1 MRRTRRSLLRMILCA
16 AVALAFVITGCG
28 TAAAVSGKDSGEQDN
43 GKQNSGA
50 QGSVEQNGGAQGT
63 DKQDDDAQSVNKKD
77 NGTQAESAR
86 SSAVSVSEIQ
96 ALPEYGWQLAA
107 SFPDWKGSPDNS
119 LAMNSVAGFESR
131 HGQGSIYVVPSEGIT
146 SFSLYINETPVD
158 TSGMEAGKVYEVDYS
173 AIAPDG
179 VSSVQ
184 VTDILPIASG
194 ENASGEKVSGDSAS
208 GEKVSI
214 YAAYPEVLPGTLE
227 EAGIS
232 EDAAELVSDI
242 IGSDIRNGFTGAQLA
257 VIRHGRLVYE
267 NAWGS
272 LNSYYPDGS
281 PIPEE
286 ERAPVT
292 TDTLYDLA
300 SVTKMFSVNYAL
312 QKLVT
317 DGEIS
322 LDARVTDYLGEEFYE
337 DTIRIEYTEGE
348 NSDLEV
354 QKEWKESL
362 TLRDLLRHQGGFPAD
377 PRYFN
382 PWLNTEKQEYDITAS
397 IPNKLFAGNGGDA
410 ETRRETI
417 AAICRTPLMY
427 EPGTKTM
434 YSDVD
439 YMLLGIVIEQVTGK
453 DLDTYLKET
462 FLEPM
467 GLTHITYNPLDNG
480 FVPEDC
486 AATELNGNTRDGVIS
501 FPGVRTETVQGTVHD
516 EKAYYSMGGIS
527 GHAGLFGNATDLAKL
542 ASVMLTGGYGGNR
555 FFSRNVMDI
564 FTAPKKEDAA
574 NWGLGWWREGDF
586 QRPWY
591 FGTQSPS
598 GAIGHQGWTGTLI
611 MIDPGRDLVIAYL
624 TNKINTPVTD
634 KENDPNRFNG
644 NWYTASSLGFVPQIL
659 SVGMDSGRDVSAQLR
674 SLLFSMTEDA
684 LKFIPEGAAGDH
696 PSVRSAESLL
706 SLYRSMG
713 EEAEDERCA
722 AQADTLQDKLDS
734 LHE

>member
-1 MRRTRRSLLRMILCA
+1 MRRTRRYLLRIMLCA
-16 AVALAFVITGCG
+16 AVALAFLVTGCG
-28 TAAAVSGKDSGEQDN
+28 STAAVSGKETSVQGNGEQNSAAQDSGI
-43 GKQNSGA
+43 
-50 QGSVEQNGGAQGT
+50 
-63 DKQDDDAQSVNKKD
+63 
-77 NGTQAESAR
+77 
-86 SSAVSVSEIQ
+86 SVSEIQ
-96 ALPEYGWQLAA
+96 ELPDYGWQLAV

-131 HGQGSIYVVPSEGIT
+131 HGQGRLYVAPSEGIT
-146 SFSLYINETPVD
+146 SFSLYINEVPVD

-179 VSSVQ
+179 MSSVQ

-194 ENASGEKVSGDSAS
+194 ENAAGKNAS
-208 GEKVSI
+208 EEKVSI

-232 EDAAELVSDI
+232 EDAAGLVSDI
-242 IGSDIRNGFTGAQLA
+242 IESDIRNGFTSAQLA

-272 LNSYYPDGS
+272 LNSYYQDGT
-281 PIPEE
+281 PIPEG
-286 ERAPVT
+286 ERTPVT

-300 SVTKMFSVNYAL
+300 SVTKMFGVNYAL

-322 LDARVTDYLGEEFYE
+322 LDARVADYLGEKFYE

-348 NSDLEV
+348 DSDPEV
-354 QKEWKESL
+354 QKEWKAEL
-362 TLRDLLRHQGGFPAD
+362 TLRDLLKHQGGFPPD

-382 PWLNTEKQEYDITAS
+382 PWLNTEKQEYDPTWS
-397 IPNKLFAGNGGDA
+397 IPNKLFAGNGGDE
-410 ETRRETI
+410 ETRRETV

-439 YMLLGIVIEQVTGK
+439 YMLLGIVIEQVTGT

-462 FLEPM
+462 FLQPM
-467 GLTHITYNPLDNG
+467 GLTHITYNPLGNG
-480 FVPEDC
+480 FSAEDC
-486 AATELNGNTRDGVIS
+486 AATELNGNTRDGAVS

-527 GHAGLFGNATDLAKL
+527 GHAGLFGNAADLAKL

-555 FFSRNVMDI
+555 YFSRNVMDT
-564 FTAPKKEDAA
+564 FMAPKKEDAA

-586 QRPWY
+586 QRSWY

-598 GAIGHQGWTGTLI
+598 DTIGHQGWTGTLI

-624 TNKINTPVTD
+624 TNKINSPVTD
-634 KENDPNRFNG
+634 KVKDPNKFNG
-644 NWYTASSLGFVPQIL
+644 NWYTASSLGFVAQIL
-659 SVGMDSGRDVSAQLR
+659 GVGMDSGRDVSAQLR

-684 LKFIPEGAAGDH
+684 LKLIPEGAAGGH

-713 EEAEDERCA
+713 EGAGDSRCA
-722 AQADTLQDKLDS
+722 EQADILEEKLDS
-734 LHE
+734 IIGTGE

>member
-16 AVALAFVITGCG
+16 AVALAFVVTGCG
-28 TAAAVSGKDSGEQDN
+28 STATVSGKDSGV
-43 GKQNSGA
+43 
-50 QGSVEQNGGAQGT
+50 QGSGI
-63 DKQDDDAQSVNKKD
+63 
-77 NGTQAESAR
+77 
-86 SSAVSVSEIQ
+86 SVSEIQ
-96 ALPEYGWQLAA
+96 ELPDYGWQLAA

-119 LAMNSVAGFESR
+119 LAMNSMAGFESR
-131 HGQGSIYVVPSEGIT
+131 HGQGRLYVAPSEGIT
-146 SFSLYINETPVD
+146 SFSLYINEVTVD

-179 VSSVQ
+179 MSSVQ
-184 VTDILPIASG
+184 VTDILPIAAG
-194 ENASGEKVSGDSAS
+194 ENASGENAAGKNAS
-208 GEKVSI
+208 EEKVSI

-232 EDAAELVSDI
+232 EDAAGLVSDI
-242 IGSDIRNGFTGAQLA
+242 IESDIRNGFTSAQLA

-272 LNSYYPDGS
+272 LNSYYQDGT
-281 PIPEE
+281 PIPEG
-286 ERAPVT
+286 ERTPVT

-300 SVTKMFSVNYAL
+300 SVTKMFGVNYAL

-322 LDARVTDYLGEEFYE
+322 LDARVADYLGEKFYE

-348 NSDLEV
+348 DSDPEV
-354 QKEWKESL
+354 QKEWKAEL
-362 TLRDLLRHQGGFPAD
+362 TLRDLLKHQGGFPPD

-382 PWLNTEKQEYDITAS
+382 PWLNTEKQEYDPTWS
-397 IPNKLFAGNGGDA
+397 IPNKLFAGNGGDE
-410 ETRRETI
+410 ETRRETV

-439 YMLLGIVIEQVTGK
+439 YMLLGIVIEQVTGT

-462 FLEPM
+462 FLQPM
-467 GLTHITYNPLDNG
+467 GLTHITYNPLGNG
-480 FVPEDC
+480 FSAEDC
-486 AATELNGNTRDGVIS
+486 AATELNGNTRDGAVS

-527 GHAGLFGNATDLAKL
+527 GHAGLFGNAADLAKL

-555 FFSRNVMDI
+555 YFSRNVMDT
-564 FTAPKKEDAA
+564 FMAPKKEDAA

-586 QRPWY
+586 QRSWY

-598 GAIGHQGWTGTLI
+598 DTIGHQGWTGTLI

-634 KENDPNRFNG
+634 KVKDPNKFNG
-644 NWYTASSLGFVPQIL
+644 NWYTASSLGFVAQIL
-659 SVGMDSGRDVSAQLR
+659 GVGMDSGRDVSAQLR

-684 LKFIPEGAAGDH
+684 LKLIPEGAAGGH

-713 EEAEDERCA
+713 EGAGDGRCA
-722 AQADTLQDKLDS
+722 EQADILEEKLDS
-734 LHE
+734 IIGTGE

>member
-1 MRRTRRSLLRMILCA
+1 MRRTRRYLLRIMLCA
-16 AVALAFVITGCG
+16 AVALAFLVTGCG
-28 TAAAVSGKDSGEQDN
+28 STAAVSGKETSVQGNGEQGN
-43 GKQNSGA
+43 GEQNSVEPGDKTQAGSEQNSGA
-50 QGSVEQNGGAQGT
+50 EIGAA
-63 DKQDDDAQSVNKKD
+63 QDS
-77 NGTQAESAR
+77 GI
-86 SSAVSVSEIQ
+86 SVSEIQ
-96 ALPEYGWQLAA
+96 ELPDYGWQLAA

-131 HGQGSIYVVPSEGIT
+131 HGQGRLYVAPSEGIT
-146 SFSLYINETPVD
+146 SFSLYINEVPVD

-179 VSSVQ
+179 MSSVQ
-184 VTDILPIASG
+184 VTDILPIAAGENASG
-194 ENASGEKVSGDSAS
+194 ENASGENAAGKNAS
-208 GEKVSI
+208 EEKVSI

-232 EDAAELVSDI
+232 EDAAGLVSDI
-242 IGSDIRNGFTGAQLA
+242 IESDIRNGFTSAQLA

-272 LNSYYPDGS
+272 LNSYYQDGT
-281 PIPEE
+281 PIPEG
-286 ERAPVT
+286 ERTPVT

-300 SVTKMFSVNYAL
+300 SVTKMFGVNYAL

-322 LDARVTDYLGEEFYE
+322 LDARVADYLGEKFYE

-348 NSDLEV
+348 DSDPEV
-354 QKEWKESL
+354 QKEWKAEL
-362 TLRDLLRHQGGFPAD
+362 TLRDLLKHQGGFPPD

-382 PWLNTEKQEYDITAS
+382 PWLNTEKQEYDPTWS
-397 IPNKLFAGNGGDA
+397 IPNKLFAGNGGDE
-410 ETRRETI
+410 ETRRETV

-439 YMLLGIVIEQVTGK
+439 YMLLGIVIEQVTGT

-462 FLEPM
+462 FLQPM
-467 GLTHITYNPLDNG
+467 GLTHITYNPLENG
-480 FVPEDC
+480 FSAEDC
-486 AATELNGNTRDGVIS
+486 AATELNGNTRDGAVS

-527 GHAGLFGNATDLAKL
+527 GHAGLFGNAADLAKL

-555 FFSRNVMDI
+555 YFSRNVMDT
-564 FTAPKKEDAA
+564 FMAPKKEDAA

-586 QRPWY
+586 QRSWY

-598 GAIGHQGWTGTLI
+598 DTIGHQGWTGTLI

-624 TNKINTPVTD
+624 TNKINSPVTD
-634 KENDPNRFNG
+634 KVKDPNKFNG
-644 NWYTASSLGFVPQIL
+644 NWYTASSLGFVAQIL
-659 SVGMDSGRDVSAQLR
+659 GVGMDSGRDVSAQLR

-684 LKFIPEGAAGDH
+684 LKLIPEGAAGGH

-713 EEAEDERCA
+713 EGAGDGRCA
-722 AQADTLQDKLDS
+722 EQADILEEKLDS
-734 LHE
+734 IIGTGE

>member
-1 MRRTRRSLLRMILCA
+1 MRRTRRYLLRIMLCA
-16 AVALAFVITGCG
+16 AVAFAFLFTGCG
-28 TAAAVSGKDSGEQDN
+28 STAAVSGKETSVQGNGVQDSSEQGNGEQN
-43 GKQNSGA
+43 SVEPGNKTQAGSAQNSSAETGAA
-50 QGSVEQNGGAQGT
+50 QGSGIYA
-63 DKQDDDAQSVNKKD
+63 
-77 NGTQAESAR
+77 
-86 SSAVSVSEIQ
+86 SEIQ
-96 ALPEYGWQLAA
+96 ELPDYGWQLAA

-131 HGQGSIYVVPSEGIT
+131 HGQGQLYVVPSEGIT
-146 SFSLYINETPVD
+146 SFSLYLNEVPVD

-179 VSSVQ
+179 MSSVQ
-184 VTDILPIASG
+184 VTDILPI
-194 ENASGEKVSGDSAS
+194 AS

-232 EDAAELVSDI
+232 EDAAGLVSDI
-242 IGSDIRNGFTGAQLA
+242 IESDIRNGFTSAQLA

-272 LNSYYPDGS
+272 LNSYYQDGT
-281 PIPEE
+281 PIPEG
-286 ERAPVT
+286 ERTPVT

-300 SVTKMFSVNYAL
+300 SVTKMFGVNYAL

-322 LDARVTDYLGEEFYE
+322 LDARVTDYLGEEFYAN
-337 DTIRIEYTEGE
+337 TIKIEYAEGE
-348 NSDLEV
+348 DSDPEV

-362 TLRDLLRHQGGFPAD
+362 TLRDLLRHQGGFPAN

-382 PWLNTEKQEYDITAS
+382 PWLDTEKQEYDPTWS
-397 IPNKLFAGNGGDA
+397 IPNKLFAGNGGDE
-410 ETRRETI
+410 ETRRETV

-439 YMLLGIVIEQVTGK
+439 YMLLGIVIEQVTGT

-462 FLEPM
+462 FLQPM

-480 FVPEDC
+480 FSAEDC
-486 AATELNGNTRDGVIS
+486 AATELNGNTRDGAVS

-527 GHAGLFGNATDLAKL
+527 GHAGLFGNAADLAKL

-555 FFSRNVMDI
+555 YFSRNVMDT
-564 FTAPKKEDAA
+564 FMAPKKEDAA

-586 QRPWY
+586 QRSWY

-598 GAIGHQGWTGTLI
+598 DTIGHQGWTGTLI

-634 KENDPNRFNG
+634 KVKDPNKFDG
-644 NWYTASSLGFVPQIL
+644 NWYTASSLGFVAQIL
-659 SVGMDSGRDVSAQLR
+659 GVGMDSGRDVSAQLR

-684 LKFIPEGAAGDH
+684 LKLIPEGAAGGH

-713 EEAEDERCA
+713 EGAGDGRCA
-722 AQADTLQDKLDS
+722 EQADILEEKLDS
-734 LHE
+734 IIGTGE

>member
-1 MRRTRRSLLRMILCA
+1 MRKTRRSLQRMILCA
-16 AVALAFVITGCG
+16 TVALVFVITGCG
-28 TAAAVSGKDSGEQDN
+28 STAAVSGKDSGEQGRDAQADGTQDN
-43 GKQNSGA
+43 GVQDNGA
-50 QGSVEQNGGAQGT
+50 QTT
-63 DKQDDDAQSVNKKD
+63 D
-77 NGTQAESAR
+77 GTQDSGM
-86 SSAVSVSEIQ
+86 SVTVSVTEVQ
-96 ALPEYGWQLAA
+96 ELPEYSWQLAA

-131 HGQGSIYVVPSEGIT
+131 HGQGQLYVVPSEGIT
-146 SFSLYINETPVD
+146 SFSLYINEVPVD

-179 VSSVQ
+179 MSSVQ
-184 VTDILPIASG
+184 VTDILPIAAG
-194 ENASGEKVSGDSAS
+194 ENAAGENAS

-232 EDAAELVSDI
+232 EDAAALVSDI
-242 IGSDIRNGFTGAQLA
+242 IESDIRNGFTSAQLA

-272 LNSYYPDGS
+272 LNSYYQDGT
-281 PIPEE
+281 PIPEG
-286 ERAPVT
+286 ERTPVT

-300 SVTKMFSVNYAL
+300 SVTKMFGVNYAL

-322 LDARVTDYLGEEFYE
+322 LDARVADYLGEKFYE

-348 NSDLEV
+348 DSDPEV
-354 QKEWKESL
+354 QKEWKAEL
-362 TLRDLLRHQGGFPAD
+362 TLRDLLKHQGGFPAD

-382 PWLNTEKQEYDITAS
+382 PWLNTEKQEYDPTWS
-397 IPNKLFAGNGGDA
+397 IPNKLFAGNGGDE
-410 ETRRETI
+410 ETRRETV

-439 YMLLGIVIEQVTGK
+439 YMLLGIVIEQVTGT

-462 FLEPM
+462 FLQPM
-467 GLTHITYNPLDNG
+467 GLTHITYNPLGNG
-480 FVPEDC
+480 FSAEDC
-486 AATELNGNTRDGVIS
+486 AATELNGNTRDGAVS

-527 GHAGLFGNATDLAKL
+527 GHAGLFGNAADLAKL

-555 FFSRNVMDI
+555 YFSRNVMDT
-564 FTAPKKEDAA
+564 FMAPKKEDAA

-586 QRPWY
+586 QRSWY

-598 GAIGHQGWTGTLI
+598 DTIGHQGWTGTLI

-624 TNKINTPVTD
+624 TNKINSPVTD
-634 KENDPNRFNG
+634 KVKDPNKFNG
-644 NWYTASSLGFVPQIL
+644 NWYTASSLGFVAQIL
-659 SVGMDSGRDVSAQLR
+659 GVGMDSGRDVSAQLR

-684 LKFIPEGAAGDH
+684 LKLIPEGAAGGH

-713 EEAEDERCA
+713 EGAGDSRCA
-722 AQADTLQDKLDS
+722 EQADILEEKLDS
-734 LHE
+734 IIGTGE

>member
-1 MRRTRRSLLRMILCA
+1 MRRTRRYLLRIMLCA
-16 AVALAFVITGCG
+16 AVALAFLVTGCG
-28 TAAAVSGKDSGEQDN
+28 STAAVSGKETSVQGNGEQNSVEQNSVEQGDN
-43 GKQNSGA
+43 TQAGSEQNSGA
-50 QGSVEQNGGAQGT
+50 QIGAA
-63 DKQDDDAQSVNKKD
+63 QDS
-77 NGTQAESAR
+77 GIY
-86 SSAVSVSEIQ
+86 VSEIQ
-96 ALPEYGWQLAA
+96 ELPDYGWQLAV

-131 HGQGSIYVVPSEGIT
+131 HGQGRLYVAPSEGIT
-146 SFSLYINETPVD
+146 SFSLYINEVPVD

-179 VSSVQ
+179 MSSVQ
-184 VTDILPIASG
+184 VTDILPIAAGENAAG
-194 ENASGEKVSGDSAS
+194 ENASGENAAGKNAS
-208 GEKVSI
+208 EEKVSI

-232 EDAAELVSDI
+232 EDAAGLVSDI
-242 IGSDIRNGFTGAQLA
+242 IESDIRNGFTSAQLA

-272 LNSYYPDGS
+272 LNSYYQDGT
-281 PIPEE
+281 PIPEG
-286 ERAPVT
+286 ERTPVT

-300 SVTKMFSVNYAL
+300 SVTKMFGVNYAL

-322 LDARVTDYLGEEFYE
+322 LDARVADYLGEKFYE

-348 NSDLEV
+348 DSDPEV
-354 QKEWKESL
+354 QKEWKAEL
-362 TLRDLLRHQGGFPAD
+362 TLRDLLKHQGGFPPD

-382 PWLNTEKQEYDITAS
+382 PWLNTEKQEYDPTWS
-397 IPNKLFAGNGGDA
+397 IPNKLFAGNGGDE
-410 ETRRETI
+410 ETRRETV

-439 YMLLGIVIEQVTGK
+439 YMLLGIVIEQVTGT

-462 FLEPM
+462 FLQPM
-467 GLTHITYNPLDNG
+467 GLTHITYNPLENG
-480 FVPEDC
+480 FSAEDC
-486 AATELNGNTRDGVIS
+486 AATELNGNTRDGAVS

-527 GHAGLFGNATDLAKL
+527 GHAGLFGNAEDLAKL

-555 FFSRNVMDI
+555 YFSRNVMDT
-564 FTAPKKEDAA
+564 FMAPKKEDAA

-586 QRPWY
+586 QRSWY

-598 GAIGHQGWTGTLI
+598 DTIGHQGWTGTLI

-624 TNKINTPVTD
+624 TNKINSPVTD
-634 KENDPNRFNG
+634 KVKDPNKFNG
-644 NWYTASSLGFVPQIL
+644 NWYTASSLGFVAQIL
-659 SVGMDSGRDVSAQLR
+659 GVGMDSGRDVSAQLR

-684 LKFIPEGAAGDH
+684 LKLIPEGAAGGH

-713 EEAEDERCA
+713 EGAGDGRCA
-722 AQADTLQDKLDS
+722 EQADILEEKLDS
-734 LHE
+734 IIGTGE

>member
-1 MRRTRRSLLRMILCA
+1 MRRTRRYLLRIMLCA
-16 AVALAFVITGCG
+16 AVALAFLVTGCG
-28 TAAAVSGKDSGEQDN
+28 STAAVSGKETSVQGNGEQN
-43 GKQNSGA
+43 SVEPGNKTQAGSEQNSGA
-50 QGSVEQNGGAQGT
+50 QIGAAQG
-63 DKQDDDAQSVNKKD
+63 S
-77 NGTQAESAR
+77 GI
-86 SSAVSVSEIQ
+86 SVSEIQ
-96 ALPEYGWQLAA
+96 ELPDYGWQLAA

-131 HGQGSIYVVPSEGIT
+131 HGQGRLYVAPSEGIT
-146 SFSLYINETPVD
+146 SFSLYINEVPVD

-179 VSSVQ
+179 MSSVQ
-184 VTDILPIASG
+184 VTDILPIAAG
-194 ENASGEKVSGDSAS
+194 ENAAGKNAS

-232 EDAAELVSDI
+232 EDAAGLVSDI
-242 IGSDIRNGFTGAQLA
+242 IESDIRNGFTSAQLA

-272 LNSYYPDGS
+272 LNSYYQDGT
-281 PIPEE
+281 PIPEG
-286 ERAPVT
+286 ERTPVT

-300 SVTKMFSVNYAL
+300 SVTKMFGVNYAL

-322 LDARVTDYLGEEFYE
+322 LDARVADYLGEKFYE

-348 NSDLEV
+348 DSDPEV
-354 QKEWKESL
+354 QKEWKAEL
-362 TLRDLLRHQGGFPAD
+362 TLRDLLKHQGGFPPD

-382 PWLNTEKQEYDITAS
+382 PWLNTEKQEYDPTWS
-397 IPNKLFAGNGGDA
+397 IPNKLFAGNGGDE
-410 ETRRETI
+410 ETRRETV

-439 YMLLGIVIEQVTGK
+439 YMLLGIVIEQVTGT

-467 GLTHITYNPLDNG
+467 GLTHITYNPLENG
-480 FVPEDC
+480 FSAEDC
-486 AATELNGNTRDGVIS
+486 AATELNGNTRDGAVS

-527 GHAGLFGNATDLAKL
+527 GHAGLFGNAEDLAKL

-555 FFSRNVMDI
+555 YFSRNVMDT
-564 FTAPKKEDAA
+564 FMAPKKEDAA

-586 QRPWY
+586 QRSWY

-598 GAIGHQGWTGTLI
+598 DTIGHQGWTGTLI

-624 TNKINTPVTD
+624 TNKINSPVTD
-634 KENDPNRFNG
+634 KVKDPNKFNG
-644 NWYTASSLGFVPQIL
+644 NWYTASSLGFVAQIL
-659 SVGMDSGRDVSAQLR
+659 GVGMDSGRDVSAQLR

-684 LKFIPEGAAGDH
+684 LKLIPEGAAGGH

-713 EEAEDERCA
+713 EGAGDGRCA
-722 AQADTLQDKLDS
+722 EQADILEEKLDS
-734 LHE
+734 IIGTGV

>member
-1 MRRTRRSLLRMILCA
+1 MRKTRRSLQRMILCA
-16 AVALAFVITGCG
+16 TVALVFVITGCG
-28 TAAAVSGKDSGEQDN
+28 STAAVSGKDSGEQGRDAQADGTQDN
-43 GKQNSGA
+43 GVQDNGA
-50 QGSVEQNGGAQGT
+50 QTT
-63 DKQDDDAQSVNKKD
+63 D
-77 NGTQAESAR
+77 GTQDSGM
-86 SSAVSVSEIQ
+86 SVTVSVTEVQ
-96 ALPEYGWQLAA
+96 ELPEYSWQLAA

-131 HGQGSIYVVPSEGIT
+131 HGQGQLYVVPSEGIT
-146 SFSLYINETPVD
+146 SFSLYINEVPVD

-179 VSSVQ
+179 MSSVQ
-184 VTDILPIASG
+184 VTDILPIAAG
-194 ENASGEKVSGDSAS
+194 ENAAGENAS

-232 EDAAELVSDI
+232 EDAAGLVSDI
-242 IGSDIRNGFTGAQLA
+242 IESDIRNGFTSAQLA

-272 LNSYYPDGS
+272 LNSYYQDGT
-281 PIPEE
+281 PIPEG
-286 ERAPVT
+286 ERTPVT

-300 SVTKMFSVNYAL
+300 SVTKMFGVNYAL

-322 LDARVTDYLGEEFYE
+322 LDARVADYLGEKFYE

-348 NSDLEV
+348 DSDPEV
-354 QKEWKESL
+354 QKEWKAEL
-362 TLRDLLRHQGGFPAD
+362 TLRDLLKHQGGFPPD

-382 PWLNTEKQEYDITAS
+382 PWLNTEKQEYDPTWS
-397 IPNKLFAGNGGDA
+397 IPNKLFAGNGGDE
-410 ETRRETI
+410 ETRRETV

-439 YMLLGIVIEQVTGK
+439 YMLLGIVIEQVTGT

-462 FLEPM
+462 FLQPM
-467 GLTHITYNPLDNG
+467 GLTHITYNPLENG
-480 FVPEDC
+480 FSAEDC
-486 AATELNGNTRDGVIS
+486 AATELNGNTRDGAVS

-527 GHAGLFGNATDLAKL
+527 GHAGLFGNAADLAKL

-555 FFSRNVMDI
+555 YFSRNVMDT
-564 FTAPKKEDAA
+564 FMAPKKEDAA

-586 QRPWY
+586 QRSWY

-598 GAIGHQGWTGTLI
+598 DTIGHQGWTGTLI

-624 TNKINTPVTD
+624 TNKINSPVTD
-634 KENDPNRFNG
+634 KVKDPNKFNG
-644 NWYTASSLGFVPQIL
+644 NWYTASSLGFVAQIL
-659 SVGMDSGRDVSAQLR
+659 GVGMDSGRDVSAQLR

-684 LKFIPEGAAGDH
+684 LKLIPEGAAGGH

-713 EEAEDERCA
+713 EGAGDGRCA
-722 AQADTLQDKLDS
+722 EQADILEEKLDS
-734 LHE
+734 IIGTGE

>member
-1 MRRTRRSLLRMILCA
+1 MRRTRRYLLRIMLCA
-16 AVALAFVITGCG
+16 AVALAFLVTGCG
-28 TAAAVSGKDSGEQDN
+28 STAAVSGKETSVQGNGVQDSREQGN
-43 GKQNSGA
+43 GKQNS
-50 QGSVEQNGGAQGT
+50 VEQGDNTQEGSEQAGSAQ
-63 DKQDDDAQSVNKKD
+63 N
-77 NGTQAESAR
+77 
-86 SSAVSVSEIQ
+86 SSAETGAAQDSGIYVSEIQ
-96 ALPEYGWQLAA
+96 ELPDYGWQLAA

-131 HGQGSIYVVPSEGIT
+131 HGQGRLYVAPSEGIT
-146 SFSLYINETPVD
+146 SFSLYINEVPVD

-179 VSSVQ
+179 MSSVQ
-184 VTDILPIASG
+184 VTDILPIAS
-194 ENASGEKVSGDSAS
+194 E
-208 GEKVSI
+208 EKVSI

-232 EDAAELVSDI
+232 EDAAGLVSDI
-242 IGSDIRNGFTGAQLA
+242 IESDIRNGFTSAQLA

-272 LNSYYPDGS
+272 LNSYYQDGT
-281 PIPEE
+281 PIPEG
-286 ERAPVT
+286 ERTPVT

-300 SVTKMFSVNYAL
+300 SVTKMFGVNYAL

-322 LDARVTDYLGEEFYE
+322 LDARVADYLGEKFYE
-337 DTIRIEYTEGE
+337 DTIKIEYTEGE
-348 NSDLEV
+348 DSDPEV
-354 QKEWKESL
+354 QKEWKAEL
-362 TLRDLLRHQGGFPAD
+362 TLRDLLKHQGGFPPD

-382 PWLNTEKQEYDITAS
+382 PWLNTEKQEYDPTWS
-397 IPNKLFAGNGGDA
+397 IPNKLFAGNGGDE
-410 ETRRETI
+410 ETRRETV

-439 YMLLGIVIEQVTGK
+439 YMLLGIVIEQVTGT

-462 FLEPM
+462 FLQPM

-480 FVPEDC
+480 FSAEDC
-486 AATELNGNTRDGVIS
+486 AATELNGNTRDGAVS

-527 GHAGLFGNATDLAKL
+527 GHAGLFGNAADLAKL

-555 FFSRNVMDI
+555 YFSRNVMDT
-564 FTAPKKEDAA
+564 FMAPKKEDAA

-586 QRPWY
+586 QRSWY

-598 GAIGHQGWTGTLI
+598 DTIGHQGWTGTLI

-624 TNKINTPVTD
+624 TNKINSPVTD
-634 KENDPNRFNG
+634 KVKDPNKFNG
-644 NWYTASSLGFVPQIL
+644 NWYTASSLGFVAQIL
-659 SVGMDSGRDVSAQLR
+659 GVGMDSGRDVSAQLR

-684 LKFIPEGAAGDH
+684 LKLIPEGAAGGH

-713 EEAEDERCA
+713 EGAGDGRCA
-722 AQADTLQDKLDS
+722 EQADILEEKLDS
-734 LHE
+734 IIGTGE

>member
-1 MRRTRRSLLRMILCA
+1 MRRTRRYLLRIMLCA
-16 AVALAFVITGCG
+16 AVALAFLVTGCG
-28 TAAAVSGKDSGEQDN
+28 STAAVSGKETSVQGNGEQNSAAQDSGI
-43 GKQNSGA
+43 
-50 QGSVEQNGGAQGT
+50 
-63 DKQDDDAQSVNKKD
+63 
-77 NGTQAESAR
+77 
-86 SSAVSVSEIQ
+86 SVSEIQ
-96 ALPEYGWQLAA
+96 ELPDYGWQLAA

-131 HGQGSIYVVPSEGIT
+131 HGQGRLYVAPSEGIT
-146 SFSLYINETPVD
+146 SFSLYINEVPVD

-179 VSSVQ
+179 MSSVQ

-194 ENASGEKVSGDSAS
+194 ENAAGKNAS
-208 GEKVSI
+208 EEKVSI

-232 EDAAELVSDI
+232 EDAAGLVSDI
-242 IGSDIRNGFTGAQLA
+242 IESDIRNGFTSAQLA

-272 LNSYYPDGS
+272 LNSYYQDGT
-281 PIPEE
+281 PIPEG
-286 ERAPVT
+286 ERTPVT

-300 SVTKMFSVNYAL
+300 SVTKMFGVNYAL

-322 LDARVTDYLGEEFYE
+322 LDARVADYLGEKFYE

-348 NSDLEV
+348 DSDPEV
-354 QKEWKESL
+354 QKEWKAEL
-362 TLRDLLRHQGGFPAD
+362 TLRDLLKHQGGFPPD

-382 PWLNTEKQEYDITAS
+382 PWLNTEKQEYDPTWS
-397 IPNKLFAGNGGDA
+397 IPNKLFAGNGGDE
-410 ETRRETI
+410 ETRRETV

-439 YMLLGIVIEQVTGK
+439 YMLLGIVIEQVTGT

-462 FLEPM
+462 FLQPM
-467 GLTHITYNPLDNG
+467 GLTHITYNPLENG
-480 FVPEDC
+480 FSAEDC
-486 AATELNGNTRDGVIS
+486 AATELNGNTRDGAVS

-527 GHAGLFGNATDLAKL
+527 GHAGLFGNAADLAKL

-555 FFSRNVMDI
+555 YFSRNVMDT
-564 FTAPKKEDAA
+564 FMAPKKEDAA

-586 QRPWY
+586 QRSWY

-598 GAIGHQGWTGTLI
+598 DTIGHQGWTGTLI

-624 TNKINTPVTD
+624 TNKINSPVTD
-634 KENDPNRFNG
+634 KVKDPNKFNG
-644 NWYTASSLGFVPQIL
+644 NWYTASSLGFVAQIL
-659 SVGMDSGRDVSAQLR
+659 GVGMDSGRDVSAQLR

-684 LKFIPEGAAGDH
+684 LKLIPEGAAGGH

-713 EEAEDERCA
+713 EGAGDGRCA
-722 AQADTLQDKLDS
+722 EQADILEEKLDS
-734 LHE
+734 IIGTGE

>member
-1 MRRTRRSLLRMILCA
+1 MRRTRRYLLRIMLCA
-16 AVALAFVITGCG
+16 AVALAFLVTGCG
-28 TAAAVSGKDSGEQDN
+28 STAAVSGKETSVQGNGEQNSVEQGDN
-43 GKQNSGA
+43 TQAGSAQNSSAETGAA
-50 QGSVEQNGGAQGT
+50 QGSGI
-63 DKQDDDAQSVNKKD
+63 
-77 NGTQAESAR
+77 
-86 SSAVSVSEIQ
+86 SVSEIQ
-96 ALPEYGWQLAA
+96 ELPDYGWQLAA

-131 HGQGSIYVVPSEGIT
+131 FGQGRLYVAPSEGIT
-146 SFSLYINETPVD
+146 SFSLYINEVPVD

-179 VSSVQ
+179 MSSVQ

-194 ENASGEKVSGDSAS
+194 ENASGENASEKNASGEKHS

-232 EDAAELVSDI
+232 EDAAGLVSDI
-242 IGSDIRNGFTGAQLA
+242 IESDIRNGFTSAQLA

-272 LNSYYPDGS
+272 LNSYYPDGT
-281 PIPEE
+281 PIPEG
-286 ERAPVT
+286 ERTPVT

-300 SVTKMFSVNYAL
+300 SVTKMFGVNYAL

-322 LDARVTDYLGEEFYE
+322 LDARVADYLGEKFYE

-348 NSDLEV
+348 DSDPEV
-354 QKEWKESL
+354 QKEWKAEL
-362 TLRDLLRHQGGFPAD
+362 TLRDLLKHQGGFPPD

-382 PWLNTEKQEYDITAS
+382 PWLNTEKQEYDPTWS
-397 IPNKLFAGNGGDA
+397 IPNKLFAGNGGDE
-410 ETRRETI
+410 ETRRETV

-439 YMLLGIVIEQVTGK
+439 YMLLGIVIEQVTGT

-462 FLEPM
+462 FLQPM
-467 GLTHITYNPLDNG
+467 GLTHITYNPLENG
-480 FVPEDC
+480 FSAEDC
-486 AATELNGNTRDGVIS
+486 AATELNGNTRDGAVS

-527 GHAGLFGNATDLAKL
+527 GHAGLFGNAEDLAKL

-555 FFSRNVMDI
+555 YFSRNVMDT
-564 FTAPKKEDAA
+564 FMAPKKEDAA

-586 QRPWY
+586 QRSWY

-598 GAIGHQGWTGTLI
+598 DTIGHQGWTGTLI

-624 TNKINTPVTD
+624 TNKINSPVTD
-634 KENDPNRFNG
+634 KVKDPNKFNG
-644 NWYTASSLGFVPQIL
+644 NWYTASSLGFVAQIL
-659 SVGMDSGRDVSAQLR
+659 GVGMDSGRDVSAQLR

-684 LKFIPEGAAGDH
+684 LKLIPEGAAGGH

-713 EEAEDERCA
+713 EGAGDSRCA
-722 AQADTLQDKLDS
+722 EQADILEEKLDS
-734 LHE
+734 IIGTGE

>member
-16 AVALAFVITGCG
+16 AVALAFVVTGCG
-28 TAAAVSGKDSGEQDN
+28 STATVSGKDSGV
-43 GKQNSGA
+43 
-50 QGSVEQNGGAQGT
+50 QGSGI
-63 DKQDDDAQSVNKKD
+63 
-77 NGTQAESAR
+77 
-86 SSAVSVSEIQ
+86 SVSEIQ
-96 ALPEYGWQLAA
+96 ELPDYGWQLAA

-119 LAMNSVAGFESR
+119 LAMNSMAGFESR
-131 HGQGSIYVVPSEGIT
+131 HGQGRLYVAPSEGIT
-146 SFSLYINETPVD
+146 SFSLYINEVTVD
-158 TSGMEAGKVYEVDYS
+158 TSGMEAGKVYKVDYS

-179 VSSVQ
+179 MSSVQ

-194 ENASGEKVSGDSAS
+194 ENAAGKNAS
-208 GEKVSI
+208 EEKVSI

-232 EDAAELVSDI
+232 EDAAGLVSDI
-242 IGSDIRNGFTGAQLA
+242 IESDIRNGFTSAQLA

-272 LNSYYPDGS
+272 LNSYYQDGT
-281 PIPEE
+281 PIPEG
-286 ERAPVT
+286 ERTPVT

-300 SVTKMFSVNYAL
+300 SVTKMFGVNYAL

-322 LDARVTDYLGEEFYE
+322 LDARVADYLGEKFYE

-348 NSDLEV
+348 DSDPEV
-354 QKEWKESL
+354 QKEWKAEL
-362 TLRDLLRHQGGFPAD
+362 TLRDLLKHQGGFPPD

-382 PWLNTEKQEYDITAS
+382 PWLNTEKQEYDPTWS
-397 IPNKLFAGNGGDA
+397 IPNKLFAGNGGDE
-410 ETRRETI
+410 ETRRETV

-439 YMLLGIVIEQVTGK
+439 YMLLGIVIEQVTGT

-462 FLEPM
+462 FLQPM
-467 GLTHITYNPLDNG
+467 GLTHITYNPLGNG
-480 FVPEDC
+480 FSAEDC
-486 AATELNGNTRDGVIS
+486 AATELNGNTRDGAVS

-527 GHAGLFGNATDLAKL
+527 GHAGLFGNAEDLAKL

-555 FFSRNVMDI
+555 YFSRNVMDT
-564 FTAPKKEDAA
+564 FMAPKKEDAA

-586 QRPWY
+586 QRSWY

-598 GAIGHQGWTGTLI
+598 DTIGHQGWTGTLI

-634 KENDPNRFNG
+634 KVKDPNKFNG
-644 NWYTASSLGFVPQIL
+644 NWYTASSLGFVAQIL
-659 SVGMDSGRDVSAQLR
+659 GVGMDSGRDVSAQLR

-684 LKFIPEGAAGDH
+684 LKLIPEGAAGGH

-713 EEAEDERCA
+713 EGAGDSRCA
-722 AQADTLQDKLDS
+722 EQADILEEKLDS
-734 LHE
+734 IIGTGE

>member
-1 MRRTRRSLLRMILCA
+1 MRKTRRSLQRMILCA
-16 AVALAFVITGCG
+16 TVALVFVITGCG
-28 TAAAVSGKDSGEQDN
+28 STAAVSGKDSGEQGRDAQADGTQDN
-43 GKQNSGA
+43 GVQDNGA
-50 QGSVEQNGGAQGT
+50 QTT
-63 DKQDDDAQSVNKKD
+63 D
-77 NGTQAESAR
+77 GTQDSGM
-86 SSAVSVSEIQ
+86 SVTVSVTEVQ
-96 ALPEYGWQLAA
+96 ELPEYSWQLAA

-119 LAMNSVAGFESR
+119 LAMNSMTGFEGR
-131 HGQGSIYVVPSEGIT
+131 HGQGRFYVVPSEGIT
-146 SFSLYINETPVD
+146 SFSLYVNDVPVD
-158 TSGMEAGKVYEVDYS
+158 TSGIEAGKVCEVDYS
-173 AIAPDG
+173 AIALDG
-179 VSSVQ
+179 VNSVQ
-184 VTDILPIASG
+184 VTDILPIAPGAKASG
-194 ENASGEKVSGDSAS
+194 ENATE
-208 GEKVSI
+208 EKVSI

-232 EDAAELVSDI
+232 KDAAELVSDI
-242 IGSDIRNGFTGAQLA
+242 IESDIRNGFTSAQLA

-272 LNSYYPDGS
+272 LNSYYQDGT
-281 PIPEE
+281 PIPEG
-286 ERAPVT
+286 ERTPVT

-300 SVTKMFSVNYAL
+300 SVTKMFGVNYAL

-322 LDARVTDYLGEEFYE
+322 LDARVADYLGEKFYE

-348 NSDLEV
+348 DSDPEV
-354 QKEWKESL
+354 QKEWKAEL
-362 TLRDLLRHQGGFPAD
+362 TLRDLLKHQGGFPPD

-382 PWLNTEKQEYDITAS
+382 PWLNTEKQEYDPTWS
-397 IPNKLFAGNGGDA
+397 IPNKLFAGNGGDE
-410 ETRRETI
+410 ETRRETV

-439 YMLLGIVIEQVTGK
+439 YMLLGIVIEQVTGT

-462 FLEPM
+462 FLQPM
-467 GLTHITYNPLDNG
+467 GLTHITYNPLENG
-480 FVPEDC
+480 FSAEDC
-486 AATELNGNTRDGVIS
+486 AATELNGNTRDGAVS

-527 GHAGLFGNATDLAKL
+527 GHAGLFGNAADLAKL

-555 FFSRNVMDI
+555 YFSRNVMDT
-564 FTAPKKEDAA
+564 FMAPKKEDAA

-586 QRPWY
+586 QRSWY

-598 GAIGHQGWTGTLI
+598 DTIGHQGWTGTLI

-624 TNKINTPVTD
+624 TNKINSPVTD
-634 KENDPNRFNG
+634 KVKDPNKFNG
-644 NWYTASSLGFVPQIL
+644 NWYTASSLGFVAQIL
-659 SVGMDSGRDVSAQLR
+659 GVGMDSGRDVSAQLR

-684 LKFIPEGAAGDH
+684 LKLIPEGAAGGH

-713 EEAEDERCA
+713 EGAGDGRCA
-722 AQADTLQDKLDS
+722 EQADILEEKLDS
-734 LHE
+734 IIGTGE

>member
-1 MRRTRRSLLRMILCA
+1 MRRTRRYLLRIMLCA
-16 AVALAFVITGCG
+16 AVALAFLVTGCG
-28 TAAAVSGKDSGEQDN
+28 STAAVSGKETSVQGNGEQNSVEQGDN
-43 GKQNSGA
+43 TQAGSAQNSSAETGAA
-50 QGSVEQNGGAQGT
+50 QGSGI
-63 DKQDDDAQSVNKKD
+63 
-77 NGTQAESAR
+77 
-86 SSAVSVSEIQ
+86 SVSEIQ
-96 ALPEYGWQLAA
+96 ELPDYGWQLAA

-131 HGQGSIYVVPSEGIT
+131 HGQGRLYVAPSEGIT
-146 SFSLYINETPVD
+146 SFSLYINEVPVD

-179 VSSVQ
+179 MSSVQ

-194 ENASGEKVSGDSAS
+194 ENASGENASEKNASGEKHS

-232 EDAAELVSDI
+232 EDAAGLVSDI
-242 IGSDIRNGFTGAQLA
+242 IESDIRNGFTSAQLA

-272 LNSYYPDGS
+272 LNSYNQDGT
-281 PIPEE
+281 PIPEG
-286 ERAPVT
+286 ERTPVT

-300 SVTKMFSVNYAL
+300 SVTKMFGVNYAL

-322 LDARVTDYLGEEFYE
+322 LDARVADYLGEKFYE

-348 NSDLEV
+348 DSDPEV
-354 QKEWKESL
+354 QKEWKAEL
-362 TLRDLLRHQGGFPAD
+362 TLRDLLKHQGGFPPD

-382 PWLNTEKQEYDITAS
+382 PWLNTEKQEYDPTWS
-397 IPNKLFAGNGGDA
+397 IPNKLFAGNGGDE
-410 ETRRETI
+410 ETRRETV

-439 YMLLGIVIEQVTGK
+439 YMLLGIVIEQVTGT

-462 FLEPM
+462 FLQPM
-467 GLTHITYNPLDNG
+467 GLTHITYNPLENG
-480 FVPEDC
+480 FSAEDC
-486 AATELNGNTRDGVIS
+486 AATELNGNTRDGAVS

-527 GHAGLFGNATDLAKL
+527 GHAGLFGNAEDLAKL

-555 FFSRNVMDI
+555 YFSRNVMDT
-564 FTAPKKEDAA
+564 FMAPKKEDAA

-586 QRPWY
+586 QRSWY

-598 GAIGHQGWTGTLI
+598 DTIGHQGWTGTLI

-624 TNKINTPVTD
+624 TNKINSPVTD
-634 KENDPNRFNG
+634 KVKDPNKFNG
-644 NWYTASSLGFVPQIL
+644 NWYTASSLGFVAQIL
-659 SVGMDSGRDVSAQLR
+659 GVGMDSGRDVSAQLR

-684 LKFIPEGAAGDH
+684 LKLIPEGAAGGH

-713 EEAEDERCA
+713 EGAGDGRCA
-722 AQADTLQDKLDS
+722 EQADILEEKLDS
-734 LHE
+734 IIGTGE

>member
-1 MRRTRRSLLRMILCA
+1 MRKTRQSIVRILLCP
-16 AVALAFVITGCG
+16 AVALAIMAAGCG
-28 TAAAVSGKDSGEQDN
+28 STAAVSGKSEAQGDAQNGAQDSAQDN
-43 GKQNSGA
+43 AQSGA
-50 QGSVEQNGGAQGT
+50 QA
-63 DKQDDDAQSVNKKD
+63 
-77 NGTQAESAR
+77 GTQDSVQD
-86 SSAVSVSEIQ
+86 SGVSVSEIQ
-96 ALPEYGWQLAA
+96 ELPDYGWQLAA

-119 LAMNSVAGFESR
+119 LAMNSMVSFEGC
-131 HGQGSIYVVPSEGIT
+131 HGQGRFYVAPSAGIT
-146 SFSLYINETPVD
+146 SFSLYVNDMPVD
-158 TSGMEAGKVYEVDYS
+158 TSAMEAGKVYEVDYS
-173 AIAPDG
+173 ALSLDG
-179 VSSVQ
+179 RNNVQ
-184 VTDILPIASG
+184 VTDILPIAS
-194 ENASGEKVSGDSAS
+194 EEKVNL
-208 GEKVSI
+208 
-214 YAAYPEVLPGTLE
+214 YLTYPEVLPGALE

-232 EDAAELVSDI
+232 EASVGLVSDI
-242 IGSDIRNGFTGAQLA
+242 IESDIRNGFTSAQLA
-257 VIRHGRLVYE
+257 VVRNGRLVYE

-272 LNSYYPDGS
+272 LNSYDPDGT
-281 PIPEE
+281 PIPDA
-286 ERAPVT
+286 ERTPVT

-300 SVTKMFSVNYAL
+300 SVTKMFGTNYAL

-322 LDARVTDYLGEEFYE
+322 LDARVSDYLGAEFYE
-337 DTIRIEYTEGE
+337 DTVQIEYAEGE
-348 NSDLEV
+348 NSDLDV
-354 QKEWKESL
+354 QKQWKESL

-382 PWLNTEKQEYDITAS
+382 PFLDTEKQEYDPTAS
-397 IPNKLFAGNGGDA
+397 IPNKLYAGNGGDE

-439 YMLLGIVIEQVTGK
+439 YMLLGIVVEQVTGM

-462 FLEPM
+462 FLVPM
-467 GLTHITYNPLDNG
+467 GITRITYNPLDNG
-480 FVPEDC
+480 FLPEDC
-486 AATELNGNTRDGVIS
+486 AATELNGNTRDGAVS

-516 EKAYYSMGGIS
+516 EKAYYSMGGVS
-527 GHAGLFGNATDLAKL
+527 GHAGLFGNASDLAKL

-555 FFSRNVMDI
+555 FFSRNVIDT

-574 NWGLGWWREGDF
+574 NWALGWWREADF
-586 QRPWY
+586 QRSWY

-598 GAIGHQGWTGTLI
+598 GTIGHQGWTGTMI
-611 MIDPGRDLVIAYL
+611 MIDPERDLVIAYL

-634 KENDPNRFNG
+634 KVKDPNRFDG

-684 LKFIPEGAAGDH
+684 LKFIPEGAESDH

-713 EEAEDERCA
+713 EEAKDDRCA
-722 AQADTLQDKLDS
+722 EQADILEERLS
-734 LHE
+734 RLHQ

>member
-1 MRRTRRSLLRMILCA
+1 MRRTRRYLLRIMLCA
-16 AVALAFVITGCG
+16 AVALAFLVTGCG
-28 TAAAVSGKDSGEQDN
+28 STAAVSGKETSVQGNVE
-43 GKQNSGA
+43 QNSAA
-50 QGSVEQNGGAQGT
+50 QGSVI
-63 DKQDDDAQSVNKKD
+63 
-77 NGTQAESAR
+77 
-86 SSAVSVSEIQ
+86 SVSEIQ
-96 ALPEYGWQLAA
+96 ELPDYGWQLAV

-131 HGQGSIYVVPSEGIT
+131 HGQGRLYVAPSEGIT
-146 SFSLYINETPVD
+146 SFSLYINEVPVD

-179 VSSVQ
+179 MSSVQ
-184 VTDILPIASG
+184 VTDILPIAAGENAAG
-194 ENASGEKVSGDSAS
+194 ENASGENAAGKNAS
-208 GEKVSI
+208 EEKVSI

-232 EDAAELVSDI
+232 EDAAGLVSDI
-242 IGSDIRNGFTGAQLA
+242 IESDIRNGFTSAQLA

-272 LNSYYPDGS
+272 LNSYYQDGT
-281 PIPEE
+281 PIPEG
-286 ERAPVT
+286 ERTPVT

-300 SVTKMFSVNYAL
+300 SVTKMFGVNYAL

-322 LDARVTDYLGEEFYE
+322 LDARVADYLGEKFYE

-348 NSDLEV
+348 DSDPEV
-354 QKEWKESL
+354 QKEWKAEL
-362 TLRDLLRHQGGFPAD
+362 TLRDLLKHQGGFPPD

-382 PWLNTEKQEYDITAS
+382 PWLNTEKQEYDPTWS
-397 IPNKLFAGNGGDA
+397 IPNKLFAGNGSDE
-410 ETRRETI
+410 ETRRETV

-439 YMLLGIVIEQVTGK
+439 YMLLGIVIEQVTGT

-462 FLEPM
+462 FLQPM
-467 GLTHITYNPLDNG
+467 GLTHITYNPLENG
-480 FVPEDC
+480 FSAEDC
-486 AATELNGNTRDGVIS
+486 AATELNGNTRDGAVS

-527 GHAGLFGNATDLAKL
+527 GHAGLFGNAEDLAKL

-555 FFSRNVMDI
+555 YFSRNVMDT
-564 FTAPKKEDAA
+564 FMAPKKEDAA

-586 QRPWY
+586 QRSWY

-598 GAIGHQGWTGTLI
+598 DTIGHQGWTGTLI

-624 TNKINTPVTD
+624 TNKINSPVTD
-634 KENDPNRFNG
+634 KVKDPNKFNG
-644 NWYTASSLGFVPQIL
+644 NWYTASSLGFVAQIL
-659 SVGMDSGRDVSAQLR
+659 GVGMDSGRDVSAQLR

-684 LKFIPEGAAGDH
+684 LKLIPEGAAGDH
-696 PSVRSAESLL
+696 PSVRSAKSLL
-706 SLYRSMG
+706 NLYRSMG
-713 EEAEDERCA
+713 EGAGDSRCA
-722 AQADTLQDKLDS
+722 EQADILEEKLDS
-734 LHE
+734 IIGTGE

>member
-1 MRRTRRSLLRMILCA
+1 MRRTRRYLLRIMLCA
-16 AVALAFVITGCG
+16 AVAFAFLFTGCG
-28 TAAAVSGKDSGEQDN
+28 STAAVSGKETSVQGNGVQDSSEQGNGEQN
-43 GKQNSGA
+43 SVEPGNKTQAGSAQNSSAETGAA
-50 QGSVEQNGGAQGT
+50 QGSGSYA
-63 DKQDDDAQSVNKKD
+63 
-77 NGTQAESAR
+77 
-86 SSAVSVSEIQ
+86 SEIQ
-96 ALPEYGWQLAA
+96 ELPDYGWQLAA

-131 HGQGSIYVVPSEGIT
+131 HGQGQLYVVPSEGIT
-146 SFSLYINETPVD
+146 SFSLYINEVPVD

-179 VSSVQ
+179 MSSVQ
-184 VTDILPIASG
+184 VTDILPI
-194 ENASGEKVSGDSAS
+194 AS

-232 EDAAELVSDI
+232 EDAAGLVSDI
-242 IGSDIRNGFTGAQLA
+242 IESDIRNGFTSAQLA

-272 LNSYYPDGS
+272 LNSYYQDGT
-281 PIPEE
+281 PIPEG

-300 SVTKMFSVNYAL
+300 SVTKMFGVNYAL

-322 LDARVTDYLGEEFYE
+322 LDARVADYLGEKFYE

-348 NSDLEV
+348 DSDPEV
-354 QKEWKESL
+354 QKEWKAEL
-362 TLRDLLRHQGGFPAD
+362 TLRDLLKHQGGFPPD

-382 PWLNTEKQEYDITAS
+382 PWLNTEKQEYDPTWS
-397 IPNKLFAGNGGDA
+397 IPNKLFAGNGGDE
-410 ETRRETI
+410 ETRRETV

-439 YMLLGIVIEQVTGK
+439 YMLLGIVIEQVTGT

-462 FLEPM
+462 FLQPM

-480 FVPEDC
+480 FSAEDC
-486 AATELNGNTRDGVIS
+486 AATELNGNTRDGAVS
-501 FPGVRTETVQGTVHD
+501 FPGVRTEAVQGTVHD

-527 GHAGLFGNATDLAKL
+527 GHAGLFGNAADLAKL

-555 FFSRNVMDI
+555 YFSRNVMDT
-564 FTAPKKEDAA
+564 FMAPKKEDAA

-586 QRPWY
+586 QRSWY

-598 GAIGHQGWTGTLI
+598 DTIGHQGWTGTLI

-634 KENDPNRFNG
+634 KVKDPNKFDG
-644 NWYTASSLGFVPQIL
+644 NWYTASSLGFVAQIL
-659 SVGMDSGRDVSAQLR
+659 GVGMDSGRDVSAQLR

-684 LKFIPEGAAGDH
+684 LKLIPEGAAGGH

-713 EEAEDERCA
+713 EGAGDGRCA
-722 AQADTLQDKLDS
+722 EQADILEEKLDS
-734 LHE
+734 IIGTGE